1 MRTRAWWNVE
11 AWKNGYITFITALDQ
26 AKPKA
31 IGQTGPDVLT
41 ISNFGLDLTIF
52 PLEGFRA
59 GPPKYSFFEGPR

>member
-26 AKPKA
+26 AKPK
-31 IGQTGPDVLT
+31 DVL
-41 ISNFGLDLTIF
+41 NFELDLTIF

>member
-11 AWKNGYITFITALDQ
+11 AWKNGYITFITALDH
-26 AKPKA
+26 AKPK
-31 IGQTGPDVLT
+31 DVLT

-59 GPPKYSFFEGPR
+59 GPPKCSFFVGPR